1 MTYPGRRPELDPA
14 DDPAGRVYS
23 DPARPGAIDRD
34 VPDPAVPDPHAY
46 PRSTSSPRGIAAA
59 TIAVAIIL
67 LAVIAFSFLGNG
79 PDEQVTVAPEAGQVE
94 GTVDTAPTASITP
107 EGGEAIPPIQHN
119 NPAEPVETAPA
130 N

>member
-1 MTYPGRRPELDPA
+1 MTYPGIRPEPDPA
-14 DDPAGRVYS
+14 NDPAGRDYS

-34 VPDPAVPDPHAY
+34 VPDPAIPDPRAY
-46 PRSTSSPRGIAAA
+46 PPTTSSPRGIAAA

-79 PDEQVTVAPEAGQVE
+79 ADEQVTVAPEAGQVE
-94 GTVDTAPTASITP
+94 GTVDRAPTASIAP
-107 EGGEAIPPIQHN
+107 EGDEAIPPIQPN
-119 NPAEPVETAPA
+119 DPEEPVDTAPA